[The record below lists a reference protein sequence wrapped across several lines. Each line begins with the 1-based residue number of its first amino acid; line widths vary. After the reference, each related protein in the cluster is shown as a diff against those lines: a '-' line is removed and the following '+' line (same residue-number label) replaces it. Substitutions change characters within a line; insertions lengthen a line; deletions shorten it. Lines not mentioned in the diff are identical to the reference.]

1 MARLSEKEWIEY
13 TKKQCEWVNEE
24 EGKMHLKDGVE
35 CRKCKNR
42 GYIAF
47 VDPEDPTYHF
57 LAECECMEQ
66 RRAIREMEKSGI
78 SDTIKRYTFENFKAE
93 TETQKQMLKTA
104 KEFLSNP
111 KGRWLYI
118 GGQVGVGKTHICSA
132 VVGELL
138 KMGYAARYIRWRDEV
153 QQAKRLINDNEKYGK
168 MIDGWKRVQV
178 LYIDDLFKGNSQTGT
193 VKDADTNIAMEI
205 LDYRYHKKD
214 LITILSGE
222 KSLGYLMQIDE
233 AVGSRIYERCK
244 NGTSVYIEPAK
255 GKNYRTAEAEA
266 EPNKPEYKPRYSNNV
281 YWHD

>member
-1 MARLSEKEWIEY
+1 MARLSEKELKDFE
-13 TKKQCEWVNEE
+13 KKWCESFNAD
-24 EGKMHLKDGVE
+24 EGSMHLKDGVD
-35 CRKCKNR
+35 CHKCKNK
-42 GYIAF
+42 GYIAY
-47 VDPEDPTYHF
+47 VDPETQTNHF

-118 GGQVGVGKTHICSA
+118 GGQVGAGKTHICSA

-138 KMGYAARYIRWRDEV
+138 KRGYAARYIRWRDEV
-153 QQAKRLINDNEKYGK
+153 QQAKRLINDNEKYGR

-178 LYIDDLFKGNSQTGT
+178 LYIDDLFKGNSKSGT
-193 VKDADTNIAMEI
+193 VNDADTNIAMEI

-222 KSLGYLMQIDE
+222 KSLDYLMQIDE

-255 GKNYRTAEAEA
+255 GKNYRTANAETKT
-266 EPNKPEYKPRYSNNV
+266 EPEYKPRYKNNV